1 MSFKKIFKEYIKS
14 FFYSDN
20 KPQPTYYYA
29 FIFLHTAFFS
39 VVWLLYKEGPSISLS
54 SVLIGIV
61 VALITLYK
69 VKK

>member
-1 MSFKKIFKEYIKS
+1 MKFKEILKEYIKS
-14 FFYSDN
+14 FFYSNN

-29 FIFLHTAFFS
+29 FIFLHASFFS
-39 VVWLLYKEGPSISLS
+39 IFWLLYKEGPSLGLS